1 MVLWHT
7 SLKLQGTFQ
16 SVLFSIALI
25 IVLVNVNF
33 LKLGRL
39 VASSLFRMMMQLML
53 PIIDRYLF
61 CHLCQSDGESH
72 TFSII

>member
-53 PIIDRYLF
+53 PIIDLYLF
-61 CHLCQSDGESH
+61 SPLCQIDGESH
-72 TFSII
+72 TFSMI